1 VTCQCRKGARC
12 ADCMERDGLTRASGG
27 GFVSWL
33 VQGAFGG
40 RGVFPF
46 NLYRWNSDQ

>member
-1 VTCQCRKGARC
+1 
-12 ADCMERDGLTRASGG
+12 MERDRLAQTSSRG

-40 RGVFPF
+40 RGIFPF
-46 NLYRWNSDQ
+46 NLYRWNARDP